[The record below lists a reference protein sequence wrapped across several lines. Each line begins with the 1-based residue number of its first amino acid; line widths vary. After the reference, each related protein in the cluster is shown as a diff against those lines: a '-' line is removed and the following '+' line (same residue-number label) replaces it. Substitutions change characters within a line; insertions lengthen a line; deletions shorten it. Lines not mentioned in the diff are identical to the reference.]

1 MKIIKTEV
9 KINEETLAPELH
21 VTMVFPMELSTPAD
35 PSIPY
40 APTWPPQQPAPMPS
54 PVCSVCDLDLYR
66 SMGFVCGN
74 ELCPTYPRAT
84 SVNFGTKTDE
94 GYNR

>member
-40 APTWPPQQPAPMPS
+40 VPTWPPQQPVSMPRK
-54 PVCSVCDLDLYR
+54 CTRCGIDLFGA
-66 SMGFVCGN
+66 MGFVCSDQQ
-74 ELCPTYPRAT
+74 CPAFARITC
-84 SVNFGTKTDE
+84 VNFGLKTDE
-94 GYNR
+94 GYNG